1 MVEQDQ
7 RHCGEVRISETLYV
21 VAMGKFVN
29 IEALHEMIKNS
40 NTKVYD
46 RSLMGGLSKG
56 FIIEAPEARIDVS
69 DDGRVV
75 VSYHLG
81 EVDMQ
86 RLRVLALGQQLKELD
101 RDRSMISDMLGQAT
115 AELINLEQLEKNG
128 EEHGLRKE
136 TK

>member
-1 MVEQDQ
+1 
-7 RHCGEVRISETLYV
+7 
-21 VAMGKFVN
+21 MGKFVN